1 MVEQRT
7 KNSSVAGST
16 PVPSLDIHS
25 SENGRKTTPPNA
37 GAQLP
42 DELAR
47 AWAERGIATSA
58 NNPARAPRRR
68 GRAHTPKHETT

>member
-1 MVEQRT
+1 MPTVTLIRDHVAALDGVHART
-7 KNSSVAGST
+7 LRAGDR
-16 PVPSLDIHS
+16 VDV
-25 SENGRKTTPPNA
+25 
-37 GAQLP
+37 P